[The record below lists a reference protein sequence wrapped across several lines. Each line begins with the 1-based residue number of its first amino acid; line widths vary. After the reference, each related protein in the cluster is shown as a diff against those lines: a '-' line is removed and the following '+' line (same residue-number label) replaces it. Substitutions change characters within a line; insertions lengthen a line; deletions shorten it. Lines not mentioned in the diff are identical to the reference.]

1 MSLQTLYGVGSAA
14 QTAAA
19 VGGTTYGVV
28 QGERAQRAG
37 RYGRRE
43 QAAAQEQA
51 EGAAMR
57 AARIAAENEKKANA
71 RGPDV
76 SALLAGQQGFGVSSM
91 LSGPAGVALNRLRLG
106 RGSALGA

>member
-1 MSLQTLYGVGSAA
+1 MAVI
-14 QTAAA
+14 TAAA
-19 VGGTTYGVV
+19 AVAGLAYGII
-28 QGERAQRAG
+28 QGERSSMAQKKGLRQQADAQRF
-37 RYGRRE
+37 
-43 QAAAQEQA
+43 A

-57 AARIAAENEKKANA
+57 QEREASEAQAKANA
-71 RGPDV
+71 KAPDV

>member
-1 MSLQTLYGVGSAA
+1 MA
-14 QTAAA
+14 QIQAIAA
-19 VGGTTYGVV
+19 VAGLAYGII
-28 QGERAQRAG
+28 QGERGNSAQRKG
-37 RYGRRE
+37 LRQ
-43 QAAAQEQA
+43 QADAQRFA

-57 AARIAAENEKKANA
+57 QERSAQEAQAKANQ

-76 SALLAGQQGFGVSSM
+76 SALLAGQQGYGVSSM